1 MTPSSPGVDKMFT
14 SRSSGFKWA
23 GSGESSD
30 APRTE
35 TAVNEKDSLL
45 DVNQYIMTGTE
56 RNAEGRIMMG

>member
-1 MTPSSPGVDKMFT
+1 MFT